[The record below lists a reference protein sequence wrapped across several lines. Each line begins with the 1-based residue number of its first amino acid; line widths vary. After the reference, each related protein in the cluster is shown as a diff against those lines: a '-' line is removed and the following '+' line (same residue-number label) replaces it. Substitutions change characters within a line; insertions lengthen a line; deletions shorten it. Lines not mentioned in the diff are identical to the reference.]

1 MLAQLAAVLL
11 PTAPHYP
18 VCHPRRALRS
28 GLWRSSCSAEPG
40 YRETNYY
47 SSWPKIY
54 KHTDRFN
61 SVHWNSDATVVAPSI
76 ALVKK
81 MNALSTAIRQKERWW
96 EKVQNDAVVLK
107 WAAESK
113 LGAESFDR
121 VIAELRHLADTRVR
135 PEARPAP
142 VDGVFESDGAVP
154 PDALAALRNGADQ
167 LAADGPRDVHPG
179 SNGLVIDLVHP
190 SLYPFIGGLSD
201 ISDLSDAASET
212 EWAAIGILLP
222 MASQRPSDGVAI
234 PPSGA
239 KYQWLPTLFR
249 VSDDGT
255 VSAASY
261 INNLDGSCYPEM
273 VSGIECALSACL
285 PLMEEVLTEL
295 RRDGAPFNMRSASAA
310 ATVDPY
316 ALWEEQEA
324 YFKRTR
330 GSDASDEQDDLARLD
345 ILRMTSEDE
354 FLEEYV
360 ENRLLIKP
368 PRVLPFEPPVKL
380 PPSAFA
386 TLRGRDLRVIVKL
399 ANIELT
405 PQQPAYPG
413 GTWHVEGE
421 PQECIVAT
429 ALVYYDSSNIT
440 PSALAFRRPVN
451 AFLGVHAVKY
461 EQDDVKGFEEIYGEK
476 LGTFPFEDR
485 EIRMS
490 ELAGEALAVPG
501 RCLAFPN
508 AVQHRV
514 APFRLEDETMP
525 GHRRLLAFF
534 LVDPAVPIVSTQEV
548 APQQGRISRTE
559 ALEHREELM
568 SARKSFNQYL
578 SNQNEEDEPY
588 GWGQSGWAFESDF
601 SLCEH

>member
-1 MLAQLAAVLL
+1 MMLVGVLVSTAFVADQL
-11 PTAPHYP
+11 
-18 VCHPRRALRS
+18 RRATLF
-28 GLWRSSCSAEPG
+28 AKP
-40 YRETNYY
+40 
-47 SSWPKIY
+47 PKRLSLLSEQNRGVLMDESKICDLLT
-54 KHTDRFN
+54 HADRFK
-61 SVHWNSDATVVAPSI
+61 SVHWNSDACVVAPSI
-76 ALVKK
+76 VVVKK

-96 EKVQNDAVVLK
+96 DKVHNDTVVLK

-154 PDALAALRNGADQ
+154 PDALAALQNGADQ

-179 SNGLVIDLVHP
+179 SDGLVIDLVHP
-190 SLYPFIGGLSD
+190 SLYPFIEGLSD
-201 ISDLSDAASET
+201 ISSLSDAGGEIVA
-212 EWAAIGILLP
+212 LLP
-222 MASQRPSDGVAI
+222 SMHQLTRDVSS
-234 PPSGA
+234 

-249 VSDDGT
+249 VSDNGT

-261 INNLDGSCYPEM
+261 INNLNGSRYPEM
-273 VSGIECALSACL
+273 VSGIERALSACL
-285 PLMEEVLTEL
+285 PLLEEVLTEL
-295 RRDGAPFNMRSASAA
+295 RRDGAPFNMRSANPA
-310 ATVDPY
+310 ATVDMH
-316 ALWEEQEA
+316 ALWEEEEA
-324 YFKRTR
+324 YFQRTR
-330 GSDASDEQDDLARLD
+330 GKEGVDLLRSAEKNYADSQKRSYSHEWAQAARA
-345 ILRMTSEDE
+345 
-354 FLEEYV
+354 LESLTGEYYRD
-360 ENRLLIKP
+360 RLLVNP

-380 PPSAFA
+380 PPAAFVS
-386 TLRGRDLRVIVKL
+386 LRGRDLRVIVKL

-440 PSALAFRRPVN
+440 PSALGFRRPLN
-451 AFLGVHAVKY
+451 AGEDYGSGSNAVDY
-461 EQDDVKGFEEIYGEK
+461 EQNDVKGVEEIYGVE
-476 LGTFPFEDR
+476 LDR
-485 EIRMS
+485 VEREVRIS

-508 AVQHRV
+508 TVQHRV

-534 LVDPAVPIVSTQEV
+534 LVDPALPIVSTQEV

-559 ALEHREELM
+559 ALEHREKLM

-578 SNQNEEDEPY
+578 SNQNEEDDEY
-588 GWGQSGWAFESDF
+588 GWGQDGWAFESDF